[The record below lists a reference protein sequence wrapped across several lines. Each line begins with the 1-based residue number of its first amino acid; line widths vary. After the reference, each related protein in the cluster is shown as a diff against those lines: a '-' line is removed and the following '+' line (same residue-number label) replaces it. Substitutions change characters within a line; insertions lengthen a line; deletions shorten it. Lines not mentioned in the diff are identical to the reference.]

1 MRYQPEGMWTAQ
13 SVALEE
19 VGRVRLENQALVQAC
34 LLCIGAETPIWLA
47 ERIALA
53 FGLPPSVLALARNAN
68 DVRRLAAE
76 SYLIASKKGTKWAIK
91 RALRLVGIEVEL
103 IESFGAM
110 YNGEHEYGGV
120 ITHAGESAGV
130 FHVRAVVLNGEMNNA
145 VRHAIRDM
153 LPVRC
158 YLAD

>member
-1 MRYQPEGMWTAQ
+1 
-13 SVALEE
+13 
-19 VGRVRLENQALVQAC
+19 
-34 LLCIGAETPIWLA
+34 
-47 ERIALA
+47 
-53 FGLPPSVLALARNAN
+53 
-68 DVRRLAAE
+68 
-76 SYLIASKKGTKWAIK
+76 
-91 RALRLVGIEVEL
+91 LVGIEVEL

-130 FHVRAVVLNGEMNNA
+130 FHVHAVVLNGEMNNA